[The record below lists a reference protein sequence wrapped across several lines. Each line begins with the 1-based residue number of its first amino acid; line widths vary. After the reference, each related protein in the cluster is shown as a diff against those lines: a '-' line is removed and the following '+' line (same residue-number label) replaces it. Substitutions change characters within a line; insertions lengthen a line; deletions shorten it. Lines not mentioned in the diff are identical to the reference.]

1 MPIQNRNDRVIPEQK
16 DGLYHI
22 RMDNLALEINPEAGG
37 LITVLMIDG
46 ANFLTGKDVHP
57 DFWGS
62 TFWPSPQH
70 DWGNTPPPELDH
82 QPYAVSIENNRVTL
96 ISQKAAK
103 LGYVVTKEISGD
115 EPSRSFTIRYTITNG
130 SDQPRRVAPW
140 EVTRVHPGGLTFY
153 PKGID
158 NRWGNIADL
167 AQDREGITWF
177 LHQKTAYPSL
187 HNKFFSDGSEGW
199 LAQVK
204 DGILFVKKFPE
215 ITADEA
221 APSEAEIEVYTNQ
234 AGTYVEIEQ
243 QGRLQELQPG
253 ASLTWEVS
261 WFLRRLPDGLKPDVG
276 NQELVA
282 YVRDQVG

>member
-1 MPIQNRNDRVIPEQK
+1 MPNQNTDDRVTPEQK
-16 DGLYHI
+16 NGLYRI
-22 RMDNLALEINPEAGG
+22 QLANLALEINPETGG
-37 LITVLMIDG
+37 LITALTIDG

-62 TFWPSPQH
+62 TFWPSPQS

-82 QPYAVSIENNRVTL
+82 QPYAVSVDNNRVTL
-96 ISQKAAK
+96 VSQKAAT
-103 LGYVVTKEISGD
+103 LGDVVTKEISGN
-115 EPSRSFTIRYTITNG
+115 EPNRSFTIRYTITNG

-153 PKGID
+153 PSGSD
-158 NRWGNIADL
+158 NRWGNIAGLAEDL
-167 AQDREGITWF
+167 EGITWF
-177 LHQKTAYPSL
+177 QHQKTAYPSL
-187 HNKFFSDGSEGW
+187 HNKFFADGSEGW

-215 ITADEA
+215 ITANEA
-221 APSEAEIEVYTNQ
+221 APSEAEIEIYTNQ

-243 QGRLQELQPG
+243 QGRWQELQPG

-261 WFLRRLPDGLKPDVG
+261 WFLRRLPDGIKPDLG
-276 NQELVA
+276 SQDLVS
-282 YVRDQVG
+282 YVRKLVE